1 MVHRLC
7 HHPPRH
13 HSGVPAKSAEKEIE
27 SPASSARTF
36 IPTHARSRS
45 GASDTLSSAAAVNGN
60 SGNKGTGSATLPDFA
75 GMMVRLNN
83 AAKDNVTPAT
93 VSTSKG
99 KAKDE
104 EMGVGGSGGLG
115 RHNTITQR
123 SVGTVLPTSTSIPP
137 ANANMRAKAGTFA
150 SPHSPSARVSSP
162 TAPTVARPRQ
172 VPGTTKIGPSTSPR
186 AIVPPRSQFALART
200 LVPPRPVLR

>member
-36 IPTHARSRS
+36 IPTHTHSRS

-60 SGNKGTGSATLPDFA
+60 SGNKGTGSAPLSDFV

-83 AAKDNVTPAT
+83 AAKDNATPAT
-93 VSTSKG
+93 VSTSTG
-99 KAKDE
+99 KAQDQA
-104 EMGVGGSGGLG
+104 MRPG
-115 RHNTITQR
+115 RKR
-123 SVGTVLPTSTSIPP
+123 
-137 ANANMRAKAGTFA
+137 
-150 SPHSPSARVSSP
+150 
-162 TAPTVARPRQ
+162 
-172 VPGTTKIGPSTSPR
+172 
-186 AIVPPRSQFALART
+186 
-200 LVPPRPVLR
+200 